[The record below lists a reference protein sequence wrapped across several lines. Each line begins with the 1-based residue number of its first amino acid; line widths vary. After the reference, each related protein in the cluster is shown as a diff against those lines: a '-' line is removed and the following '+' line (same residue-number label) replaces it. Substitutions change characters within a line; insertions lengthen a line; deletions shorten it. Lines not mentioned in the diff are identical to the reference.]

1 MFSCISTKAQGDHE
15 TRALSSQERRDEM
28 VTEPGALS
36 RTTAEEPID
45 PELPICDP
53 HHHLWDRP
61 ARQDRPGN
69 RYLLE
74 ELLQDTGG
82 GHNIVHT
89 VFVECRSMYRQSGPR
104 EMQPVGETEFVQ
116 GIAAQSAS
124 GQYGTT
130 RVAAGI
136 VSHADLTLGA
146 AVAAVLEAHI
156 AASVNR
162 FRGIRHSTVW
172 DASPDIRPYMSFPS
186 GLLLDL
192 KFREGFG
199 CLQRYGLSFDAWL
212 YHPQLV
218 ELADLARAFPDTHIV
233 VDHTGGLLGI
243 GPYAGKREEV
253 FQQWKSGIAELSA
266 CPNVF
271 VKLGGLGMPACGFG
285 WNEWTTPPDSTE
297 LAGAMAPYFYWCVE
311 QFGVDR
317 CMFESNFPVDKVSYS
332 YTVMWNAFK
341 RISDGFTPRE
351 RAALFHDTAV
361 RVYRL
366 EPE

>member
-1 MFSCISTKAQGDHE
+1 
-15 TRALSSQERRDEM
+15 M
-28 VTEPGALS
+28 VTEHEAWLKM
-36 RTTAEEPID
+36 TIEEPID
-45 PELPICDP
+45 PGLPICDP

-74 ELLQDTGG
+74 ELLEDTGG
-82 GHNIVHT
+82 GHNIVRT
-89 VFVECRSMYRQSGPR
+89 VFVECRSMYRKDGPQ

-130 RVAAGI
+130 EVAAGI
-136 VSHADLTLGA
+136 VSHADLTLGS

-156 AASVNR
+156 AASSNR
-162 FRGIRHSTVW
+162 FRGIRHSSVW
-172 DASPDIRPYMSFPS
+172 DASTDIRPYMNSPR
-186 GLLLDL
+186 GLLLDSR
-192 KFREGFG
+192 FREGFG
-199 CLQRYGLSFDAWL
+199 CLQKYGLSFDAWL
-212 YHPQLV
+212 YHPQLA
-218 ELADLARAFPDTHIV
+218 ELADLAGAFPDTPII
-233 VDHTGGLLGI
+233 VDHIGGLLGI
-243 GPYAGKREEV
+243 GPYAGKSDSV
-253 FQQWKSGIAELSA
+253 FQQWKTGIAQLST

-271 VKLGGLGMPACGFG
+271 VKLGGLGMPLCGFG
-285 WNEWTTPPDSTE
+285 WNEQKIPPNSTG
-297 LAGAMAPYFYWCVE
+297 LAEAMAPYYHWCIE

-332 YTVMWNAFK
+332 YTIMWNAFK
-341 RISDGFTPRE
+341 RITGDFSPGDK
-351 RAALFHDTAV
+351 AALFHDTAV